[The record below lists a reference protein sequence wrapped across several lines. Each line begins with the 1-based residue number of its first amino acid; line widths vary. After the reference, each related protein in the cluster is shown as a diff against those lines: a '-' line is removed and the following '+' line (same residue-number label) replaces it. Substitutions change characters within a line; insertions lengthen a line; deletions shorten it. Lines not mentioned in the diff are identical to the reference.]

1 MIIILI
7 AISLIYVILLVMVLK
22 AYYRDNADL
31 YDRILVLEKRL
42 EDFKNV
48 VKKDY
53 KGIYIP
59 IDEECSILLPLCEK
73 ENYDIK
79 KIKNTFKKE
88 GECMACRKGKGG
100 RKK

>member
-1 MIIILI
+1 MIFILI

-42 EDFKNV
+42 EDYRKEN
-48 VKKDY
+48 KKD
-53 KGIYIP
+53 
-59 IDEECSILLPLCEK
+59 K
-73 ENYDIK
+73 E
-79 KIKNTFKKE
+79 E

>member
-1 MIIILI
+1 MIYILI

-22 AYYRDNADL
+22 AYYRDNSDL

-42 EDFKNV
+42 ED
-48 VKKDY
+48 Y
-53 KGIYIP
+53 R
-59 IDEECSILLPLCEK
+59 K
-73 ENYDIK
+73 ENK
-79 KIKNTFKKE
+79 KCKEE